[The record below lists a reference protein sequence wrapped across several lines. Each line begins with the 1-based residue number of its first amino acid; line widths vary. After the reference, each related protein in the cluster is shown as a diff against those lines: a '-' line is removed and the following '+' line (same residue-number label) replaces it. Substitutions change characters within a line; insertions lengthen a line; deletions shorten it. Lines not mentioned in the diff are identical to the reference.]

1 MVSKGEIMSLTRQER
16 DRMIGKRFHSNMN
29 DPDEFAV
36 TVLDVRR
43 ANFGFTVVFQTPR
56 CIPRYMGLSEFNR
69 QYPYEVRT

>member
-43 ANFGFTVVFQTPR
+43 ASHGFTVVIQEGKGMPKY
-56 CIPRYMGLSEFNR
+56 IGLSVFNR
-69 QYPYEVRT
+69 LYPHEVRS